1 MTYSNITITLKKVKI
16 VFNKVLYPTD
26 CSEPCR
32 KVVEYL
38 KKLRGA
44 GTKEIIILH
53 VIDEHELDLLREGCV
68 WLEVEK
74 GGSVK
79 ECLDKM
85 KNKKREE
92 AEKEIEEIRKE
103 LEDEG
108 ISVRVQV
115 ESGVPYKKII
125 ETAEKE
131 NVSLIVM
138 GSHGKGVLK
147 ELLIGSVSENVVR
160 HTKKPVL
167 IIR

>member
-1 MTYSNITITLKKVKI
+1 MTYSNIAITLKKAKI
-16 VFNKVLYPTD
+16 VFSKVLYPTD
-26 CSEPCR
+26 FSEPCR
-32 KVVEYL
+32 EVVEYL
-38 KKLRGA
+38 KKLKGA
-44 GTKEIIILH
+44 GTKEVIIL
-53 VIDEHELDLLREGCV
+53 ER
-68 WLEVEK
+68 
-74 GGSVK
+74 GGSLK

-160 HTKKPVL
+160 HTKKPVM